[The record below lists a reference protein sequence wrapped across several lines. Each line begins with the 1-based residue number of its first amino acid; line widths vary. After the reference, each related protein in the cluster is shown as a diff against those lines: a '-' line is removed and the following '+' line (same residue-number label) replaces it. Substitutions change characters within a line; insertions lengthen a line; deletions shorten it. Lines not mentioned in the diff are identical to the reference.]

1 MKRTLLSLFYFGLT
15 IIIPTTAF
23 AQVGIN
29 TTNPRTTLEVA
40 GDTHIDGAINV
51 GSLNPVTTIDNTAL
65 LGQIGTNH
73 VKELNVNT
81 EGVAIAY
88 FQEYTLTNMDGDWI
102 SNLNTQISST
112 DYVVTIISAYFNKP
126 LVGSMGSAENYF
138 TVPAAS
144 AFIQGGTW
152 HIRADY
158 PSTAP
163 ASSTPTGEW
172 VISTLIL
179 SNDFSKQ
186 FPLQEFTLSGS
197 SNQRRSGA
205 ATTPIID

>member
-1 MKRTLLSLFYFGLT
+1 MKRNLYLLLFNILTLCLSAKTYS
-15 IIIPTTAF
+15 
-23 AQVGIN
+23 QVGIN
-29 TTNPRTTLEVA
+29 TTTPRTTLEVA
-40 GDTHIDGAINV
+40 GDTYIDGFINV
-51 GSLNPVTTIDNTAL
+51 GSLSPVTTIDNTAM
-65 LGQIGTNH
+65 LGQIENDYI
-73 VKELNVNT
+73 KELNVNT

-88 FQEYTLTNMDGDWI
+88 FQEYKLTNMDGDWV
-102 SNLNTQISST
+102 SNLDTQINSSN
-112 DYVVTIISAYFNKP
+112 YVVTIISAYFNKS
-126 LVGSMGSAENYF
+126 LVGTMGNAQDFF
-138 TVPAAS
+138 TVSVAS

-152 HIRADY
+152 RIRADY

-186 FPLQEFTLSGS
+186 FPLQEFTLNRG
-197 SNQRRSGA
+197 NRKSGA